1 MGFSQGSVAAGPFI
15 GLGGI
20 WTNFAIFPYYK
31 GSAINK
37 WRRGYS
43 QTWLPILLQYLSL
56 LLE

>member
-1 MGFSQGSVAAGPFI
+1 MGFSQGSVTAGPFFI
-15 GLGGI
+15 VLVGI
-20 WTNFAIFPYYK
+20 WTNFAIFPYK